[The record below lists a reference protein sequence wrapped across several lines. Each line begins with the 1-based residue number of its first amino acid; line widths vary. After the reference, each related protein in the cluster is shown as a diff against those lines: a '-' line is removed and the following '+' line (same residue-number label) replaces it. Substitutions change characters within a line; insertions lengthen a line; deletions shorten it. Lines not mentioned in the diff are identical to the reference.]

1 VAPEERTV
9 HSSIKPAFTKV
20 AFLFSGLLLCT
31 TPALPDVLTL
41 NFTASGSTIQM
52 EDIGST
58 PAAIG
63 LNLNLGSITSSGGVG
78 TLGSG
83 NNLTVPGL
91 SNLVFEFNGGNA
103 GQIALVGT
111 LNGTANTTLLVYNVP
126 YTEPGYAT
134 TFSVATISAGTSL
147 VSINPTLASDL
158 GVNGS
163 STISQSGTDS
173 LTLGSTI
180 STTGGG
186 YGVSGGITNFNVSS
200 LTYAIAITNAPTP
213 EPASFALLGGGLICL
228 GFIARRRKL
237 AR

>member
-1 VAPEERTV
+1 VFAK
-9 HSSIKPAFTKV
+9 IAFT
-20 AFLFSGLLLCT
+20 FSGLLLCA

-52 EDIGST
+52 QDIGST
-58 PAAIG
+58 PAAVA
-63 LNLNLGSITSSGGVG
+63 LNLNLGSITSTGGAG

-83 NNLTVPGL
+83 SNVTVPSL

-103 GQIALVGT
+103 GQVELVGT

-134 TFSVATISAGTSL
+134 TFSVAPISAGTSL
-147 VSINPTLASDL
+147 VSINSTLAADL
-158 GVNGS
+158 GVNLS

-173 LTLGSTI
+173 LTLGSTV

-186 YGVSGGITNFNVSS
+186 YTVSGGTTTFNVSS
-200 LTYAIAITNAPTP
+200 LTYAIAITNATSTP
-213 EPASFALLGGGLICL
+213 EPASFALLGGGLIGL
-228 GFIARRRKL
+228 GFFARRRKP
-237 AR
+237 AKSAA